1 MPLFFRRIVNMKWV
15 CLKRCIEQK
24 TLFVVI
30 NFAVARV
37 FRQLGM
43 QCGIAT
49 IAYFMVWM
57 GLSHTVNIASLSFS
71 QAILFPSMSNLNVI
85 YFLIWSNC
93 HSKGSPPRK
102 NTLSC
107 KAIAALRAARP
118 SRIMGQWY
126 SQAGTFWGVL
136 NVSLLAYGAQLRSRL
151 GWFHKQNLIRCQV
164 DTVQEVVAI
173 TM

>member
-118 SRIMGQWY
+118 CKIVGHFCIRG
-126 SQAGTFWGVL
+126 SQPNSFDAKTSHDQQGVPTD
-136 NVSLLAYGAQLRSRL
+136 LLD
-151 GWFHKQNLIRCQV
+151 V
-164 DTVQEVVAI
+164 
-173 TM
+173 